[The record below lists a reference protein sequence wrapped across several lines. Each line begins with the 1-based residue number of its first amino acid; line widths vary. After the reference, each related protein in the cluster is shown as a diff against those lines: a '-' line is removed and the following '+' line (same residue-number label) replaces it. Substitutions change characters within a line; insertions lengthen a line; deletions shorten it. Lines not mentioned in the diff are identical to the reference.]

1 MERLRRWWVDA
12 APGQRALATL
22 GALLVAGAPLALLVV
37 APLQRGLAS
46 TEAAL
51 RDARSAV
58 VEARRQAAEIAAARA
73 SAPLGV
79 GDTRAAVERTLAQRG
94 LRNLV
99 TALQGK
105 DGRVEVTFEAID
117 FATLT
122 ALVEAL
128 AREAR
133 VFPVEALVAARTTP
147 GSVRAEIAFARTAP

>member
-1 MERLRRWWVDA
+1 MERLRRWWTDA
-12 APGQRALATL
+12 APRQHALAAL
-22 GALLVAGAPLALLVV
+22 GALLVAGAPVALLVAV
-37 APLQRGLAS
+37 PLQRDLAS

-51 RDARSAV
+51 VDARAAV
-58 VEARRQAAEIAAARA
+58 AEARRQAAEIGTARA
-73 SAPLGV
+73 GALLAA
-79 GDTRAAVERTLAQRG
+79 GDARAAVERILVQRG
-94 LRNLV
+94 VRSLV

-105 DGRVEVTFEAID
+105 DGRIEVTFEAID

-147 GSVRAEIAFARTAP
+147 GSVRAEIAFARAAP